1 MLWFRKPKAIRKIFS
16 FSEGV
21 KVLRRH
27 TIKIHWSYPVL
38 LNNIFNKDEVYGT
51 GLYYISRKREN
62 SEKLIYI
69 GKTIDCFYNRLAAH
83 SNTWLSDLRGPFYVR
98 IGTIISPQYY
108 DNNLLED
115 IESAIIMSTNPPNNR
130 DKRWSYTYRSG
141 YLVRIHNEGY
151 YGDLPKIIDAELQL
165 DPSSL

>member
-1 MLWFRKPKAIRKIFS
+1 M
-16 FSEGV
+16 
-21 KVLRRH
+21 RRH

-38 LNNIFNKDEVYGT
+38 LDNVFTKDKVYET
-51 GLYYISRKREN
+51 GLYYISRKWQN

-69 GKTIDCFYNRLAAH
+69 GKTIDSFYNRLSAH
-83 SNTWLSDLRGPFYVR
+83 RNTWLSELKGPFYVR
-98 IGTIISPQYY
+98 IGTIVSPRYY

-115 IESAIIMSTNPPNNR
+115 IESAIIMNTNPPNNR

-141 YLVRIHNEGY
+141 YLVQIYNEGY
-151 YGDLPKIIDAELQL
+151 YGELPQFIDAQLQL